1 MLMEGQSIVATAIE
15 YGLSNEGLL
24 ANWIHSYKEN
34 GYVILEKKRGRQPMK
49 KEVINKPLE
58 EMTPEEQIE
67 YWKSRAIYAEAEAE
81 YLKKLHAVVQAR
93 KARQQKKK

>member
-1 MLMEGQSIVATAIE
+1 MDTLVQRKWVCYSREEEMTTAHE
-15 YGLSNEGLL
+15 NE
-24 ANWIHSYKEN
+24 
-34 GYVILEKKRGRQPMK
+34 
-49 KEVINKPLE
+49 KEVLNKPLE

-93 KARQQKKK
+93 KAQQQKKK